1 MNIDNLIR
9 EIFKKNGS
17 ISKVDVSIL
26 IESILKKYFE
36 YKNISFED
44 NKNSKEFQF
53 DLILNNDFENFKSPC
68 GIEVIID
75 LSSIL
80 TKEFQEKNNFKND
93 DSLQLKKLQSIVFNF
108 INNDQFKSIIFITL
122 LDEDSIKALENRL
135 SEIIKN
141 YKINILGKSFLNNII
156 AEIPE
161 EVDKI
166 ISKLFSVKI
175 QNLVFS
181 RNENW
186 KLKRDNYI
194 LNLSEQYKNSGK
206 ISLLLGAGVSCSAN
220 LPSWDELI
228 SSLFITYLINSH
240 SDKKE
245 YYGMGVNE
253 YIESITQLSKN
264 FSEKYLKSALL
275 SARYLR
281 TGFSSQTDNSIEFI
295 SELQQTLYKKEIKNS
310 TLIQTIGKLCI
321 PTRTGAKIRSI
332 ITYNF
337 DNLIEQHLETINLKY
352 KSIFLDNDKYENEEL
367 PIYHVHGYIPRNTNL
382 KNNNSFEQ
390 MDLIFSEEGYH
401 RMYLNPYHW
410 SNLTQLSI
418 LKENICILI
427 GLSMDDPNLRRLLE
441 IAQTGSNNIRH
452 YVFLKRI
459 NIKDI
464 SKSDSSIFSSNLET
478 AFLERHHNL
487 QELIFLELGV
497 NIIWFEEFDELP
509 KLLSQLLN

>member
-1 MNIDNLIR
+1 
-9 EIFKKNGS
+9 
-17 ISKVDVSIL
+17 
-26 IESILKKYFE
+26 
-36 YKNISFED
+36 
-44 NKNSKEFQF
+44 
-53 DLILNNDFENFKSPC
+53 
-68 GIEVIID
+68 
-75 LSSIL
+75 
-80 TKEFQEKNNFKND
+80 
-93 DSLQLKKLQSIVFNF
+93 
-108 INNDQFKSIIFITL
+108 
-122 LDEDSIKALENRL
+122 
-135 SEIIKN
+135 
-141 YKINILGKSFLNNII
+141 
-156 AEIPE
+156 
-161 EVDKI
+161 
-166 ISKLFSVKI
+166 
-175 QNLVFS
+175 
-181 RNENW
+181 
-186 KLKRDNYI
+186 

-367 PIYHVHGYIPRNTNL
+367 PIYHVHGYIPKNT
-382 KNNNSFEQ
+382 
-390 MDLIFSEEGYH
+390 
-401 RMYLNPYHW
+401 
-410 SNLTQLSI
+410 
-418 LKENICILI
+418 
-427 GLSMDDPNLRRLLE
+427 
-441 IAQTGSNNIRH
+441 
-452 YVFLKRI
+452 
-459 NIKDI
+459 
-464 SKSDSSIFSSNLET
+464 
-478 AFLERHHNL
+478 
-487 QELIFLELGV
+487 
-497 NIIWFEEFDELP
+497 
-509 KLLSQLLN
+509 